1 MTNKTSSTLD
11 FNNGFI
17 EMAHGSGGRAS
28 TNLIDE
34 LFLPAFDNSYLQEKS
49 DQATLSLSQ
58 SRITMATDSHVI
70 SPLFFPG
77 GNIGS
82 LAVHGTVNDVCMSG
96 AKPLYL
102 SVGFILEEGF
112 PLSELK
118 RIVDSMAEAAQKAGV
133 KIVTGDTKVV
143 EQGHGDGVYIN
154 TTGIGVLP
162 ECINLSPVNIKAGDK
177 VIISGTL
184 GDHGTCIMSQR
195 QGMNFSSALK
205 SDSQALNDLVES
217 MLEAAPAIRC
227 MRDPTRGG
235 LAAVLHELCQG
246 RALGISLEEANIPIK
261 PEVAA
266 TAELLGLDPLHIA
279 NEGKLVAIC
288 PAEQTKQLLQVMKQH
303 PKGRDAEIIG
313 ELIKD
318 ENELIQLTTNFGG
331 KRLIEWRYADQ
342 LPRIC

>member
-1 MTNKTSSTLD
+1 MPN
-11 FNNGFI
+11 
-17 EMAHGSGGRAS
+17 
-28 TNLIDE
+28 
-34 LFLPAFDNSYLQEKS
+34 
-49 DQATLSLSQ
+49 
-58 SRITMATDSHVI
+58 
-70 SPLFFPG
+70 
-77 GNIGS
+77 
-82 LAVHGTVNDVCMSG
+82 
-96 AKPLYL
+96 
-102 SVGFILEEGF
+102 
-112 PLSELK
+112 
-118 RIVDSMAEAAQKAGV
+118 
-133 KIVTGDTKVV
+133 
-143 EQGHGDGVYIN
+143 
-154 TTGIGVLP
+154 
-162 ECINLSPVNIKAGDK
+162 INLSPVNIKAGDK

>member
-11 FNNGFI
+11 FKDGFI

-28 TNLIDE
+28 ATLIDE

-49 DQATLSLSQ
+49 DQATLSLPQ

-96 AKPLYL
+96 AQPLYL

-118 RIVDSMAEAAQKAGV
+118 RIVDSMAEAAQEAGV

-154 TTGIGVLP
+154 TTGIGALP
-162 ECINLSPVNIKAGDK
+162 E
-177 VIISGTL
+177 
-184 GDHGTCIMSQR
+184 
-195 QGMNFSSALK
+195 
-205 SDSQALNDLVES
+205 
-217 MLEAAPAIRC
+217 
-227 MRDPTRGG
+227 
-235 LAAVLHELCQG
+235 
-246 RALGISLEEANIPIK
+246 
-261 PEVAA
+261 
-266 TAELLGLDPLHIA
+266 
-279 NEGKLVAIC
+279 
-288 PAEQTKQLLQVMKQH
+288 
-303 PKGRDAEIIG
+303 
-313 ELIKD
+313 
-318 ENELIQLTTNFGG
+318 
-331 KRLIEWRYADQ
+331 
-342 LPRIC
+342 